1 MDRKD
6 NPISAP
12 SIQVGPMVGA
22 GSLYSKCDPEKIFL
36 TSKF

>member
-6 NPISAP
+6 NPINAP
-12 SIQVGPMVGA
+12 SIQVGAMVGA
-22 GSLYSKCDPEKIFL
+22 GSLCLKCDPAKIFL